1 MFALRNIIKISLLLT
16 ILTVNYCSQ
25 SKEIQYYA
33 YLSNGDKCN
42 RNCDFEEAEKL
53 YKKAVEIKP
62 NSEEAYQKLG
72 SLYQYDIK
80 NMQKA
85 IDTYSQGLEYFPN
98 NFNLNLN
105 IMYAYFNQ
113 NQIDAAIKHYKI
125 VAANRPNN
133 IDFSFPKESLD
144 LIISEFNDE
153 EIVEYCNKFLSINPT
168 DKNLR
173 EELVKLYKN
182 KLDYANWEKEV
193 IVLIKYLKNDQEKGR
208 FYFDLG
214 SIYYHYEKYEESK
227 EQFLLSRKTGFPVP
241 KKIFDKLDE
250 KLK

>member
-33 YLSNGDKCN
+33 YLSNGDKYHK
-42 RNCDFEEAEKL
+42 NCDFEEAEKF

-125 VAANRPNN
+125 AATNRPNN
-133 IDFSFPKESLD
+133 IYYSFPNGDFGHES
-144 LIISEFNDE
+144 FRRHRGQAHA
-153 EIVEYCNKFLSINPT
+153 VEGGPSG
-168 DKNLR
+168 
-173 EELVKLYKN
+173 
-182 KLDYANWEKEV
+182 
-193 IVLIKYLKNDQEKGR
+193 Q
-208 FYFDLG
+208 
-214 SIYYHYEKYEESK
+214 
-227 EQFLLSRKTGFPVP
+227 SRNRGADFG
-241 KKIFDKLDE
+241 
-250 KLK
+250 